1 MMVAKKLLKQL
12 NNKMEIKW
20 SVISSKI
27 ALVDV
32 NTFVNSPKIL
42 QTHTEHPKYSFARID
57 SKTI

>member
-12 NNKMEIKW
+12 NNKMQIKW

-32 NTFVNSPKIL
+32 NSFANSPKL
-42 QTHTEHPKYSFARID
+42 SQVHTEHPKFSFVRID